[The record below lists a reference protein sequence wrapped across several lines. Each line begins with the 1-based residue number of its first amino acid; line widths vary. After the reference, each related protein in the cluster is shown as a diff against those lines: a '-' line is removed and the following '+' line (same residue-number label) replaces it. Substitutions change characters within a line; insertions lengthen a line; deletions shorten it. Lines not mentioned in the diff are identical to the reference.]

1 MKFEEI
7 KNYYATAR
15 NLSGIGKARAM
26 LNVQQLLLSNRS
38 KYGKKHALSMDA
50 HCALALL
57 KPHMVSC
64 EDKSEF
70 GRLHQ
75 GSFKYLGEL

>member
-1 MKFEEI
+1 MKFQEI
-7 KNYYATAR
+7 KTYYETAKKL
-15 NLSGIGKARAM
+15 NGISKVRAM
-26 LNVQQLLLSNRS
+26 LNVQQMLLSNRS
-38 KYGKKHALSMDA
+38 KYGKKRELSMDA
-50 HCALALL
+50 HCALSLL